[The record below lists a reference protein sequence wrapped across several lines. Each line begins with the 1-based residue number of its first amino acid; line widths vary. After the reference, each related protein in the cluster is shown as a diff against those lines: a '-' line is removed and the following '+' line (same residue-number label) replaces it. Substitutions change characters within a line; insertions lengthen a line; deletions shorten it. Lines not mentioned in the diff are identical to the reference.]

1 MKPTRVPFTLVLP
14 LLNMLVWVLLIA
26 VPTTIGVLHLRAL
39 AHGAPAVHLSSG
51 PWNLNLPRSRFVSFS
66 ADGAAYRPAHWL
78 TATNLPGLLAE
89 SWYPT

>member
-1 MKPTRVPFTLVLP
+1 MKPTRVPFTFVLP

-51 PWNLNLPRSRFVSFS
+51 PWNLNLPRSRFVSF
-66 ADGAAYRPAHWL
+66 
-78 TATNLPGLLAE
+78 LPIGQPIVP
-89 SWYPT
+89 PTG